1 MDGCIIGVFGSSASA
16 KAAFVNS
23 IAKKSEAEG
32 IIVYHK
38 SEGGKRFSFLD
49 DSSFPEKIQGYSR
62 IASLSDYAYY
72 LFPTESKLTPSDG
85 ELAVLLDSNALEG
98 SIVAID
104 AVNFSPSIVNS
115 SFKGLKLSNFKVEQR
130 SSQSSMIDLRSVKQ
144 AVSSPKSGTLVY
156 VDRAFNVKGIGLVV
170 LGFILSGTVSIHDK
184 LRLIPG
190 AQERFAEVKGI
201 QISDEDYESAG
212 RGVRVGISLR
222 NIELKD
228 LAKAS
233 WLDDGSF
240 ALTSKIT
247 FEYEQSSYYK
257 QNVIDRDLHLQ
268 CPGELLV
275 ARISRGV
282 PEKNL
287 IATLV
292 SEVPVWNGMRVG
304 LIDLNG
310 KPLRVAGGGTV
321 P

>member
-1 MDGCIIGVFGSSASA
+1 MDGCIVGVFGSSANA
-16 KAAFVNS
+16 KSAFVNS

-49 DSSFPEKIQGYSR
+49 DSSFPDKIQGYAR

-72 LFPTESKLTPSDG
+72 LFPTESKLTPPDG
-85 ELAVLLDSNALEG
+85 ELAVLLDSYALDG
-98 SIVAID
+98 TIVAID
-104 AVNFSPSIVNS
+104 AGNFSHAMVNS

-130 SSQSSMIDLRSVKQ
+130 SSQSSMIDLSSVKPL
-144 AVSSPKSGTLVY
+144 VSSPKSGALVY
-156 VDRAFNVKGIGLVV
+156 VDRAFNVKGVGLVV
-170 LGFILSGTVSIHDK
+170 LGFIISGTVSVHDK
-184 LRLIPG
+184 LRVIPG
-190 AQERFAEVKGI
+190 TQEKFAEVKGI

-212 RGVRVGISLR
+212 RGVRVGLSLR

-240 ALTSKIT
+240 TLTSKIP
-247 FEYEQSSYYK
+247 FEYEQSPYYK
-257 QNVIDRDLHLQ
+257 QSVIDRDLHLQ

-275 ARISRGV
+275 ARISRGMH
-282 PEKNL
+282 EKNL

-292 SEVPVWNGMRVG
+292 SEVPVWSGMRVG

-310 KPLRVAGGGTV
+310 KPLRVAGGGTT

>member
-1 MDGCIIGVFGSSASA
+1 MDGCIVGVFGSSTNA
-16 KAAFVNS
+16 KSAFVNS

-38 SEGGKRFSFLD
+38 IEGGKRFSFLD
-49 DSSFPEKIQGYSR
+49 DATFPDKIQGYAR

-72 LFPTESKLTPSDG
+72 LFPTESKLTPPDG
-85 ELAVLLDSNALEG
+85 ELAVLIDSYGLDG

-104 AVNFSPSIVNS
+104 AANFSPSVVNS

-130 SSQSSMIDLRSVKQ
+130 SSQSSMIDLTSVKP
-144 AVSSPKSGTLVY
+144 AASSPKSGALVY
-156 VDRAFNVKGIGLVV
+156 VDRAFNVKGVGIVV
-170 LGFILSGTVSIHDK
+170 LGFILSGTISVHDK

-201 QISDEDYESAG
+201 QISDEDFESAS
-212 RGVRVGISLR
+212 RGVRVGLSLR
-222 NIELKD
+222 NVELKD

-240 ALTSKIT
+240 PLTSKIT
-247 FEYEQSSYYK
+247 FQYEQSPYYK
-257 QNVIDRDLHLQ
+257 QNVVDRDLHLQ

-275 ARISRGV
+275 ARISQGM

-292 SEVPVWNGMRVG
+292 SEVPVWSGMRVG